1 MQTEVDYASDG
12 GDNKSEES
20 FAEGET
26 SNAVT
31 VPAVPDE
38 AQRPKSN
45 LLHVLQVIRS
55 FLSRFKSQPLHFD
68 KSNAQILERYPKYL
82 SKFSLLNLQFNDSL
96 FRETFYTQVLIFL

>member
-12 GDNKSEES
+12 GENKSEES

-31 VPAVPDE
+31 VSAVPDE

-82 SKFSLLNLQFNDSL
+82 SKFSLLNL
-96 FRETFYTQVLIFL
+96 